1 MTPRGS
7 GEGMGTS
14 PTTSDPPAPDRT
26 IRGRY
31 RVLHRLGAGASAQTF
46 ACFDSERERKVAIKE
61 LRTGGIESWKHV
73 EMFEREARVL
83 ASLRHHGIPEIYDFF
98 EDEHE
103 GAGMQLYLV
112 QELIEG
118 PSLLERIHRAP
129 ALGEADV
136 LDIVLGVLDIL
147 DYLHGRMPPVYHRDI
162 KPSNIVL
169 RPSGAPVLVD
179 FGGVCHGWRPEQT
192 GGSTV
197 TGTYGYMPPEQLMGR
212 VSPQSDLYALGATML
227 HVVTGRDPTEFDFD
241 SGRLN
246 VPEDIAVRP
255 ALRRAIDGL
264 LAPAPRDRPRA
275 AKQVRTLLFDAAHGP
290 TNASPTQAL
299 VPARRTGSVPAV
311 VGADAPHWID
321 TGAPPRDPKGPFA
334 DVYHN
339 LMQPLAHTGSA
350 VGAGKVLAWA
360 LYGFAALATLG
371 IVPAVYRAH
380 VLGRRRRYED
390 VFRHGIQVEGTI
402 VSVHGSEEY
411 NFHATIGYEYI
422 VAGQTYRAFIKYGM
436 SLKNYWMLGDRV
448 AVLHLP
454 DDPGRSCIVFRRGR

>member
-1 MTPRGS
+1 MKERRF
-7 GEGMGTS
+7 GEGMETQ
-14 PTTSDPPAPDRT
+14 RT

-46 ACFDSERERKVAIKE
+46 ACFDSEREREVAIKE
-61 LRTGGIESWKHV
+61 LRTDGVESWKQV

-98 EDEHE
+98 EAEHA
-103 GAGMQLYLV
+103 GAGIQLYLV

-169 RPSGAPVLVD
+169 RASGAPVLVD

-197 TGTYGYMPPEQLMGR
+197 SGTYGYMPPEQLMGR

-227 HVVTGRDPTEFDFD
+227 HVVTARDPTEFDFD

-246 VPEDIAVRP
+246 VPEDIALRP

-264 LAPAPRDRPRA
+264 LAPAPRDRPRS
-275 AKQVRTLLFDAAHGP
+275 AKQVRALLFDAAHESAD
-290 TNASPTQAL
+290 TSPTQAL
-299 VPARRTGSVPAV
+299 ERRASSVRAV

-321 TGAPPRDPKGPFA
+321 TGAPPRDPNGPFA

-339 LMQPLAHTGSA
+339 LMGSRARMGSA
-350 VGAGKVLAWA
+350 TGVGKVLAWA
-360 LYGFAALATLG
+360 LYGIIALGSLG
-371 IVPAVYRAH
+371 IAPAVYRVH
-380 VLGRRRRYED
+380 VLGRRRRYDD
-390 VFRHGIQVEGTI
+390 VFRYGVQVEGTI
-402 VSVHGSEEY
+402 VSVQGSEEY
-411 NFHATIGYEYI
+411 NLQATIGYEYH
-422 VAGQTYRAFIKYGM
+422 VAGQAYRAFIKYEM
-436 SLKNYWMLGDRV
+436 SLKPYWLIGDRV